1 MRAPTQRLPPRSQPP
16 VLTSPLSPAIPTGAA
31 PVLCWQGLHGAA
43 EGLAICHSAT
53 LFEGIL
59 VVVVQD
65 VRRLHMLEAEID
77 FFQDPIEPIPVHR
90 LLDWEC
96 LPYDLF
102 SPHPDITSQR
112 LRTLSR
118 LPQIKRGI
126 LLLTLETLIQRLPPK
141 PFILE
146 QSFSL
151 EVGEPLDMEAMRERL
166 SNSGYRLV
174 GQVMAPGEFAVRG
187 GLFDIFAMGARY
199 PFRLD
204 LFGEIIE
211 GIRLFDP
218 ETQRSTESTTTISLL
233 PAREFPITSES
244 IDLFR
249 QNFRRLF
256 EGDPQQQQIYREV
269 SRGNPSQGI
278 DYYFPL
284 FFETTGTLF
293 DYLPDAVGWVIDRAL
308 PEASNTFWS
317 GIHDRHALVAQDQE
331 RHVLPPHYLFQTTQ
345 ELTEKMSDQQ
355 VIHLTQGSGSIVSYG
370 TKLPGE
376 YPVETDK
383 DSPYNSLISHL
394 RTTNRTIL
402 IVADSLGRKEVLKEI
417 IESYGFNSTD
427 SHWKGITGR
436 DPTVINF
443 SVGSLERGLI
453 LENEQIEVISNTQLY
468 GRRVTRE
475 RRSERSARDPHSII
489 RSLAELNIGDPIV
502 HDEHGVGRYL
512 GLQTLGIEQQDT
524 EFLTLEYRDGDRL
537 YVPVLSLDVVN
548 RYIGGQSDQITLNKL
563 GTEDWSR
570 SKQRAQEKTYDVAVE
585 LLELQAA
592 RQGRVGLAMEIP
604 GREYVSFSSRFPYEE
619 TPDQLSAMSEVLTDL
634 ESGNPM
640 DRMICG
646 DVGFGKTE
654 IALRAEFI
662 AVHNNKQ
669 VAVLVPTPLLA
680 QQHFN
685 TFAER
690 FSGTAINIG
699 LLSRFR
705 GAADNKTLL
714 SALRDG
720 TPDIVIGTHR
730 LLQTDVAFKDLG
742 LLIID
747 EEHRFGVRQKE
758 RLKQLRREVDIL
770 ALTATPIPR
779 SLNLG
784 LSGLREISV
793 IGTPPK
799 DRLAVKTFVRQWS
812 DALVRDACLRELH
825 RAGQIY
831 FLHNSV
837 HTIHRT
843 ADQLQTL
850 IPEAT
855 IGIAHGQQPAREQE
869 RVMQDFYHQR
879 FNLLICTTI
888 IESGIDIPS
897 ANTII
902 INRAD
907 RMGMAQLHQLRGRVG
922 RSNHQAYAYLIVP
935 PPESMTNNAERRL
948 DAISS
953 LSELGAG
960 FALASHDLEIRGAGQ
975 LLGERQSG
983 AIDEIGF
990 SLYSDYLHRAIRE
1003 LSIGDHAQGAF
1014 VEPCAVD
1021 INLNVTALLPEDYL
1035 PDVHERLV
1043 FYKRLANTTHREEIK
1058 ELQLEAIDRF
1068 GLLPEAARTLF
1079 RVTKIKLAAGL
1090 IGIEKLHLGRHGGEI
1105 RLSEQ
1110 TSADP
1115 AFLLQMI
1122 HDAPEDYRIRPDNVI
1137 HLTAPLEMPELR
1149 LDRAEAIVAAL
1160 SGDISASLS

>member
-1 MRAPTQRLPPRSQPP
+1 M
-16 VLTSPLSPAIPTGAA
+16 LTSPLSPAIPTGAA

-53 LFEGIL
+53 LFEGLL

-118 LPQIKRGI
+118 LPQTKRGI

-218 ETQRSTESTTTISLL
+218 ETQRSAESTTTISLL
-233 PAREFPITSES
+233 PAREFPMTSES

-284 FFETTGTLF
+284 FFENTGTLF

-317 GIHDRHALVAQDQE
+317 GIHDRHALVAQDPE

-524 EFLTLEYRDGDRL
+524 EFLALEYRDGDRL

-548 RYIGGQSDQITLNKL
+548 RYIGGQADQITLNKL

-654 IALRAEFI
+654 IALRAAFI

-669 VAVLVPTPLLA
+669 VAVLVPTTLLA

-837 HTIHRT
+837 QTIHRT
-843 ADQLQTL
+843 ADQLRTL

-855 IGIAHGQQPAREQE
+855 IGIAHGQQPERELE

-975 LLGERQSG
+975 LLGEKQSG

-1160 SGDISASLS
+1160 SGNISASLS

>member
-1 MRAPTQRLPPRSQPP
+1 M
-16 VLTSPLSPAIPTGAA
+16 LTSPLSPAIPTGAA

-53 LFEGIL
+53 LFEGLL

-218 ETQRSTESTTTISLL
+218 ETQRSAESTTTISLL

-284 FFETTGTLF
+284 FFKNTGTLF

-317 GIHDRHALVAQDQE
+317 GIHDRHALVAQDPE

-524 EFLTLEYRDGDRL
+524 EFLALEYRDGDRL

-548 RYIGGQSDQITLNKL
+548 RYIGGQADQITLNKL

-654 IALRAEFI
+654 IALRAAFI

-669 VAVLVPTPLLA
+669 VAVLVPTTLLA

-812 DALVRDACLRELH
+812 DALIRDACLRELH

-837 HTIHRT
+837 QTIHRT

-855 IGIAHGQQPAREQE
+855 IGIAHGQQPERELE

-975 LLGERQSG
+975 LLGEKQSG

-1014 VEPCAVD
+1014 AEPCAVD

-1160 SGDISASLS
+1160 SGNISASLS

>member
-1 MRAPTQRLPPRSQPP
+1 
-16 VLTSPLSPAIPTGAA
+16 
-31 PVLCWQGLHGAA
+31 
-43 EGLAICHSAT
+43 
-53 LFEGIL
+53 
-59 VVVVQD
+59 
-65 VRRLHMLEAEID
+65 
-77 FFQDPIEPIPVHR
+77 
-90 LLDWEC
+90 
-96 LPYDLF
+96 
-102 SPHPDITSQR
+102 
-112 LRTLSR
+112 
-118 LPQIKRGI
+118 
-126 LLLTLETLIQRLPPK
+126 
-141 PFILE
+141 
-146 QSFSL
+146 
-151 EVGEPLDMEAMRERL
+151 
-166 SNSGYRLV
+166 
-174 GQVMAPGEFAVRG
+174 
-187 GLFDIFAMGARY
+187 
-199 PFRLD
+199 D

-218 ETQRSTESTTTISLL
+218 ETQRSDQSTTTISLL

-256 EGDPQQQQIYREV
+256 EGDPQQQQVYRDV

-284 FFETTGTLF
+284 FFENTETLF
-293 DYLPDAVGWVIDRAL
+293 DYLPNAIGWVIDREL
-308 PEASNTFWS
+308 PEASDTFWS
-317 GIHDRHALVAQDQE
+317 GIRDRHAVVAQDSQ

-345 ELTEKMSDQQ
+345 ELTQQMADQQ
-355 VIHLTQGSGSIVSYG
+355 VIHLTRGCGSIVSYD
-370 TKLPGE
+370 TQLPAE
-376 YPVETDK
+376 YPVKTNN
-383 DSPYNSLISHL
+383 DSPYDSLISHL
-394 RTTNRTIL
+394 RKTNRTIL
-402 IVADSLGRKEVLKEI
+402 IVADSLGRKEILKEI

-427 SHWKGITGR
+427 SHWKDIIGR
-436 DPTVINF
+436 DSTVIHF
-443 SVGSLERGLI
+443 CVGLLERGLI
-453 LENEQIEVISNTQLY
+453 LGSEQVEVITNAQLY
-468 GRRVTRE
+468 GRRINRE
-475 RRSERSARDPHSII
+475 RRFERSARDPHSII

-512 GLQTLGIEQQDT
+512 GLETLGIEQQNT
-524 EFLTLEYRDGDRL
+524 EFLTIEYRDGDRL

-548 RYIGGQSDQITLNKL
+548 RYIGGQADEITLNKL

-570 SKQRAQEKTYDVAVE
+570 SKKRAQEKTYDVVVE
-585 LLELQAA
+585 LLELQAV
-592 RQGRVGLAMEIP
+592 RQGRVGSAMDIP
-604 GREYVSFSSRFPYEE
+604 AREYISFSSCFPYEE

-634 ESGNPM
+634 ESCNPM

-654 IALRAEFI
+654 IALRAAFI

-669 VAVLVPTPLLA
+669 VAVLVPTTLLA

-685 TFAER
+685 TFIER

-705 GAADNKTLL
+705 GSADNKALL
-714 SALRDG
+714 RALRDG

-730 LLQTDVAFKDLG
+730 LLQGDIAFKDLG

-799 DRLAVKTFVRQWS
+799 GRLAVKTFVQRWN

-837 HTIHRT
+837 QTIDRT
-843 ADQLQTL
+843 AERLRAL

-855 IGIAHGQQPAREQE
+855 IGVAHGQQPERELE

-902 INRAD
+902 IDRAD

-935 PPESMTNNAERRL
+935 PPENMTNNAERRL
-948 DAISS
+948 NAISS

-975 LLGERQSG
+975 LLGEKQSG

-1003 LSIGDHAQGAF
+1003 LSTSDRALGTD

-1035 PDVHERLV
+1035 PDVHERLI
-1043 FYKRLANTTHREEIK
+1043 FYKRLANTTCQEEIK

-1068 GLLPEAARTLF
+1068 GLLPEASRTLF
-1079 RVTKIKLAAGL
+1079 RVTQIKLAAGL
-1090 IGIEKLHLGRHGGEI
+1090 IGIEKLHLGHHGGEI
-1105 RLSEQ
+1105 RLSEK
-1110 TSADP
+1110 TSVDP

-1122 HDAPEDYRIRPDNVI
+1122 HDTPKDYRIRPGNVI
-1137 HLTAPLEMPELR
+1137 HLTTPLEVSELR

-1160 SGDISASLS
+1160 SGKTSASLS

>member
-1 MRAPTQRLPPRSQPP
+1 M
-16 VLTSPLSPAIPTGAA
+16 LTSPLSPAIPTGAA

-53 LFEGIL
+53 LFEGLL

-218 ETQRSTESTTTISLL
+218 ETQRSAESITTISLL

-284 FFETTGTLF
+284 FFENTGTLF

-317 GIHDRHALVAQDQE
+317 GIHDRHALVAQDPE

-524 EFLTLEYRDGDRL
+524 EFLALEYRDGDRL

-548 RYIGGQSDQITLNKL
+548 RYIGGQADQITLNKL

-592 RQGRVGLAMEIP
+592 RQGRGGLAMEIP
-604 GREYVSFSSRFPYEE
+604 VREYVSFSSRFPYEE
-619 TPDQLSAMSEVLTDL
+619 SPDQLSAMSEVLTDL

-654 IALRAEFI
+654 IALRAAFI

-669 VAVLVPTPLLA
+669 VAVLVPTTLLA

-837 HTIHRT
+837 QTIHRT
-843 ADQLQTL
+843 AAQLQTL

-855 IGIAHGQQPAREQE
+855 IGIAHGQQPERELE

-975 LLGERQSG
+975 LLGEKQSG

-1160 SGDISASLS
+1160 SGNISASLS

>member
-1 MRAPTQRLPPRSQPP
+1 M
-16 VLTSPLSPAIPTGAA
+16 LTSPLSPAIPTGAA

-53 LFEGIL
+53 LFEGLL

-77 FFQDPIEPIPVHR
+77 FFQDPTEPIPVHR

-126 LLLTLETLIQRLPPK
+126 LILTLETLIQRLPPK
-141 PFILE
+141 SFILE

-218 ETQRSTESTTTISLL
+218 ETQRSAESTTTISLL

-284 FFETTGTLF
+284 FFENTGTLF

-317 GIHDRHALVAQDQE
+317 GIHDRHALVAQDPE

-370 TKLPGE
+370 TKLPDE
-376 YPVETDK
+376 YPVETDD

-427 SHWKGITGR
+427 SHWKGITGH

-468 GRRVTRE
+468 GHRVTRE
-475 RRSERSARDPHSII
+475 RRPERSARDPHSII

-512 GLQTLGIEQQDT
+512 GLQTLGIEQQNT
-524 EFLTLEYRDGDRL
+524 EFLALEYRDGDRL

-548 RYIGGQSDQITLNKL
+548 RYIGGQADQITLNKL

-570 SKQRAQEKTYDVAVE
+570 SKKRAQEKTYDVAVE

-592 RQGRVGLAMEIP
+592 RQGRVGLAMDIP

-654 IALRAEFI
+654 IALRAAFI

-669 VAVLVPTPLLA
+669 VAVLVPTTLLA

-837 HTIHRT
+837 QTIHRT
-843 ADQLQTL
+843 ADQLRTL

-855 IGIAHGQQPAREQE
+855 IGIAHGQQPERELE

-975 LLGERQSG
+975 LLGEKQSG

-1003 LSIGDHAQGAF
+1003 LSTGDRAQGAF

-1043 FYKRLANTTHREEIK
+1043 FYKRLANTTHQEEIK

-1079 RVTKIKLAAGL
+1079 QVTKIKLAAGL

-1110 TSADP
+1110 TPADP

-1160 SGDISASLS
+1160 SGKISESLS

>member
-1 MRAPTQRLPPRSQPP
+1 M
-16 VLTSPLSPAIPTGAA
+16 LTSPLSPAIPTGAA

-53 LFEGIL
+53 LFEGLL

-218 ETQRSTESTTTISLL
+218 ETQRSAESTTTISLL

-284 FFETTGTLF
+284 FFENTGTLF

-317 GIHDRHALVAQDQE
+317 GIHDRHALVAQDPE

-524 EFLTLEYRDGDRL
+524 EFLALEYRDGDRL

-548 RYIGGQSDQITLNKL
+548 RYIGGQADQITLNKL

-654 IALRAEFI
+654 IALRAAFI

-669 VAVLVPTPLLA
+669 VAVLVPTTLLA

-812 DALVRDACLRELH
+812 DALIRDACLRELH

-837 HTIHRT
+837 QTIHRT

-855 IGIAHGQQPAREQE
+855 IGIAHGQQPERELE

-1115 AFLLQMI
+1115 AFLLHMI
-1122 HDAPEDYRIRPDNVI
+1122 HDAPEDSRIRPDNVI

-1160 SGDISASLS
+1160 SGNISASLT

>member
-1 MRAPTQRLPPRSQPP
+1 M
-16 VLTSPLSPAIPTGAA
+16 LTSPLSPAIPTGAA

-53 LFEGIL
+53 VFEGLL

-151 EVGEPLDMEAMRERL
+151 EVGEALDMEAMRERL

-218 ETQRSTESTTTISLL
+218 ETQRSAESTTTISLL

-284 FFETTGTLF
+284 FFENTGTLF

-317 GIHDRHALVAQDQE
+317 GIHDRHALVAQDPE

-383 DSPYNSLISHL
+383 DSPYDSLISHL
-394 RTTNRTIL
+394 RTTKRTIL

-548 RYIGGQSDQITLNKL
+548 RYIGGQADQITLNKL

-654 IALRAEFI
+654 IALRAAFI

-669 VAVLVPTPLLA
+669 VAVLVPTTLLA

-812 DALVRDACLRELH
+812 DALIRDACLRELH

-837 HTIHRT
+837 QTIHRT

-855 IGIAHGQQPAREQE
+855 IGIAHGQQPERELE

-975 LLGERQSG
+975 LLGEKQSG

-1021 INLNVTALLPEDYL
+1021 INLNVAALLPEDYL

-1160 SGDISASLS
+1160 SGNISASLS

>member
-1 MRAPTQRLPPRSQPP
+1 M
-16 VLTSPLSPAIPTGAA
+16 LTSPLSPAIPTGAA

-53 LFEGIL
+53 LFEGLL

-218 ETQRSTESTTTISLL
+218 ETQRSAESTTTISLL

-284 FFETTGTLF
+284 FFENTGTLF

-317 GIHDRHALVAQDQE
+317 GIHDRHALVAQDPE

-436 DPTVINF
+436 NPTVINF
-443 SVGSLERGLI
+443 AVGSLERGLI

-524 EFLTLEYRDGDRL
+524 EFLALEYRDGDRL

-548 RYIGGQSDQITLNKL
+548 RYIGGQADQITLNKL

-654 IALRAEFI
+654 IALRAAFI

-669 VAVLVPTPLLA
+669 VAVLVPTTLLA

-837 HTIHRT
+837 QTIHRT

-855 IGIAHGQQPAREQE
+855 IGIAHGQQPERELE

-975 LLGERQSG
+975 LLGEKQSG

-1160 SGDISASLS
+1160 SGNISASLS

>member
-1 MRAPTQRLPPRSQPP
+1 M
-16 VLTSPLSPAIPTGAA
+16 LTSPLSPAIPTGAA

-53 LFEGIL
+53 LFEGLL

-218 ETQRSTESTTTISLL
+218 ETQRSAESTTTISLL

-269 SRGNPSQGI
+269 SRGNPIQGI

-284 FFETTGTLF
+284 FFENTGTLF

-317 GIHDRHALVAQDQE
+317 GIHDRHALVAQDPE

-345 ELTEKMSDQQ
+345 ELTEKMSDQR

-370 TKLPGE
+370 TELPGE

-427 SHWKGITGR
+427 SHWKGITSR

-524 EFLTLEYRDGDRL
+524 EFLALEYRDGDRL

-592 RQGRVGLAMEIP
+592 RQGRVGLAMDIP

-654 IALRAEFI
+654 IALRAAFI

-669 VAVLVPTPLLA
+669 VAVLVPTTLLA

-837 HTIHRT
+837 QTIHRT

-855 IGIAHGQQPAREQE
+855 IGIAHGQQPERELE

-975 LLGERQSG
+975 LLGEKQSG

-1043 FYKRLANTTHREEIK
+1043 FYKRLANTTHLEEIK

-1160 SGDISASLS
+1160 SGNISASLS

>member
-1 MRAPTQRLPPRSQPP
+1 M
-16 VLTSPLSPAIPTGAA
+16 LTSPLSPAIPTGAA

-53 LFEGIL
+53 LFEGLL

-218 ETQRSTESTTTISLL
+218 ETQRSAESTTTISLL

-284 FFETTGTLF
+284 FFENTGTLF

-317 GIHDRHALVAQDQE
+317 GIHDRHALVAQDPE

-355 VIHLTQGSGSIVSYG
+355 VIHLTQGSGSIVNYG

-427 SHWKGITGR
+427 SHWKGITSR

-524 EFLTLEYRDGDRL
+524 EFLALEYRDGDRL

-654 IALRAEFI
+654 IALRAAFI

-669 VAVLVPTPLLA
+669 VAVLVPTTLLA

-837 HTIHRT
+837 QTIHRT

-855 IGIAHGQQPAREQE
+855 IGIAHGQQPERELE

-975 LLGERQSG
+975 LLGEKQSG

-1160 SGDISASLS
+1160 SGNISASLS

>member
-1 MRAPTQRLPPRSQPP
+1 M
-16 VLTSPLSPAIPTGAA
+16 LTSPLSPTIPTGAA

-53 LFEGIL
+53 LFEGLL

-211 GIRLFDP
+211 GIRLVDP
-218 ETQRSTESTTTISLL
+218 ATQRSAESTTTISLL

-284 FFETTGTLF
+284 FFENTGTLF

-317 GIHDRHALVAQDQE
+317 GIHDRHALVAQDPE

-524 EFLTLEYRDGDRL
+524 EFLALEYRDGDRL

-548 RYIGGQSDQITLNKL
+548 RYIGGQADQITLNKL
-563 GTEDWSR
+563 GTEDWRR

-654 IALRAEFI
+654 IALRAAFI

-669 VAVLVPTPLLA
+669 VAVLVPTTLLA

-812 DALVRDACLRELH
+812 DALIRDACLRELH

-837 HTIHRT
+837 QTIHRT
-843 ADQLQTL
+843 ADQLRTL

-855 IGIAHGQQPAREQE
+855 IGIAHGQQPERELE

-975 LLGERQSG
+975 LLGEKQSG

-1160 SGDISASLS
+1160 SGNISASLS

>member
-1 MRAPTQRLPPRSQPP
+1 M
-16 VLTSPLSPAIPTGAA
+16 LTSPLSPAIPTGAA

-53 LFEGIL
+53 LFEGLL

-77 FFQDPIEPIPVHR
+77 FFQDPTEPIPVHR

-141 PFILE
+141 SFILE

-218 ETQRSTESTTTISLL
+218 ETQRSAESTTTISLL

-284 FFETTGTLF
+284 FFENTGTLF

-317 GIHDRHALVAQDQE
+317 GIHDRHALVAQDPE

-427 SHWKGITGR
+427 SHWKDITGR

-468 GRRVTRE
+468 GHRVTRE
-475 RRSERSARDPHSII
+475 RRPERSARDPHSII

-512 GLQTLGIEQQDT
+512 GLQTLGIEQQNT
-524 EFLTLEYRDGDRL
+524 EFLALEYRDGDRL

-548 RYIGGQSDQITLNKL
+548 RYIGGQADQITLNKL

-570 SKQRAQEKTYDVAVE
+570 SKKRAQEKTYDVAVE

-592 RQGRVGLAMEIP
+592 RQGRVGLAMDIP

-654 IALRAEFI
+654 IALRAAFI

-669 VAVLVPTPLLA
+669 VAVLVPTTLLA

-812 DALVRDACLRELH
+812 DTLVRDACLRELH

-837 HTIHRT
+837 QTIHRT
-843 ADQLQTL
+843 ADQLRTL

-855 IGIAHGQQPAREQE
+855 IGIAHGQQPERELE

-975 LLGERQSG
+975 LLGEKQSG

-1003 LSIGDHAQGAF
+1003 LSTGDRAQGAF

-1021 INLNVTALLPEDYL
+1021 INLNVTALFPEDYL

-1043 FYKRLANTTHREEIK
+1043 FYKRLANTTHQEEIK

-1079 RVTKIKLAAGL
+1079 QVTKIKLAAGL

-1110 TSADP
+1110 TPADP
-1115 AFLLQMI
+1115 TFLLQMI

-1137 HLTAPLEMPELR
+1137 HLTASLEMPELR
-1149 LDRAEAIVAAL
+1149 LDRAEAIVATL
-1160 SGDISASLS
+1160 SGKISASLS

>member
-1 MRAPTQRLPPRSQPP
+1 M
-16 VLTSPLSPAIPTGAA
+16 LTSPLSPAIPTGAA

-43 EGLAICHSAT
+43 EGLAICRSAVQ
-53 LFEGIL
+53 FEGLL

-65 VRRLHMLEAEID
+65 VRRLHLLEAEID
-77 FFQDPIEPIPVHR
+77 FFQDATQPIPVHR

-112 LRTLSR
+112 LHTLSR
-118 LPQIKRGI
+118 LPEIKRGI

-141 PFILE
+141 HFILE

-151 EVGEPLDMEAMRERL
+151 DVGESLNMEAMRERL
-166 SNSGYRLV
+166 NNSGYRLV

-187 GLFDIFAMGARY
+187 GLFDIFAMGAEQ

-218 ETQRSTESTTTISLL
+218 ETQRSDQSTTTISLL
-233 PAREFPITSES
+233 PAREFPMTSES

-256 EGDPQQQQIYREV
+256 EGDPQQQQVYRDV

-284 FFETTGTLF
+284 FFENTETLF
-293 DYLPDAVGWVIDRAL
+293 DYLPNAIGWVIDREL
-308 PEASNTFWS
+308 PEASDTFWS
-317 GIHDRHALVAQDQE
+317 GIRDRHAVVAQDSQ

-345 ELTEKMSDQQ
+345 ELTQQMADQQ
-355 VIHLTQGSGSIVSYG
+355 VIHLTQGCGSIVSYD
-370 TKLPGE
+370 TQLPAE
-376 YPVETDK
+376 YPVKTDN
-383 DSPYNSLISHL
+383 DSPYDSLISHL
-394 RTTNRTIL
+394 RNTNRTIL
-402 IVADSLGRKEVLKEI
+402 IVADSLGRKEILKEI

-427 SHWKGITGR
+427 SHWKDIIGR
-436 DPTVINF
+436 DSTVIHF
-443 SVGSLERGLI
+443 CVGLLERGLV
-453 LENEQIEVISNTQLY
+453 LGSEQVEVITNAQLY
-468 GRRVTRE
+468 GRRINRE
-475 RRSERSARDPHSII
+475 RRFERSARDPHSII

-512 GLQTLGIEQQDT
+512 GLSTLGIEQQNT
-524 EFLTLEYRDGDRL
+524 EFLTIEYRDGDRL

-548 RYIGGQSDQITLNKL
+548 RYIGGQADAITLNKL
-563 GTEDWSR
+563 GTDDWSR
-570 SKQRAQEKTYDVAVE
+570 SKKRAQEKTYDVAVE
-585 LLELQAA
+585 LLELQAV
-592 RQGRVGLAMEIP
+592 RQGRVGSAMDVP
-604 GREYVSFSSRFPYEE
+604 GREYISFSSRFPYEE

-634 ESGNPM
+634 ESCNPM

-654 IALRAEFI
+654 IALRAAFI

-669 VAVLVPTPLLA
+669 VAVLVPTTLLA

-685 TFAER
+685 TFIER

-705 GAADNKTLL
+705 GSADNKALL
-714 SALRDG
+714 RALRDG

-730 LLQTDVAFKDLG
+730 LLQDDIAFKDLG

-758 RLKQLRREVDIL
+758 QLKQLRREVDIL

-799 DRLAVKTFVRQWS
+799 GRLAVKTFVQRWN

-837 HTIHRT
+837 QTINRT
-843 ADQLQTL
+843 AERLRAL

-855 IGIAHGQQPAREQE
+855 IGVAHGQQPERELE

-902 INRAD
+902 IDRAD

-935 PPESMTNNAERRL
+935 PPENMTNNAERRL
-948 DAISS
+948 NAISS

-975 LLGERQSG
+975 LLGEKQSG

-1003 LSIGDHAQGAF
+1003 LSTSDRALGTD
-1014 VEPCAVD
+1014 VEPCTVD

-1043 FYKRLANTTHREEIK
+1043 FYKRLANTTCQEEIK

-1068 GLLPEAARTLF
+1068 GLLPEASRTLF
-1079 RVTKIKLAAGL
+1079 RVTQIKLAAGL
-1090 IGIEKLHLGRHGGEI
+1090 IGIEKLHLGQHGGEI

-1122 HDAPEDYRIRPDNVI
+1122 HDTPKDYRIRPGNVI
-1137 HLTAPLEMPELR
+1137 HLTTPLEVPELR

-1160 SGDISASLS
+1160 SGKTSASLS

>member
-1 MRAPTQRLPPRSQPP
+1 M
-16 VLTSPLSPAIPTGAA
+16 LTSPLSPAIPTGAA

-53 LFEGIL
+53 LFEGLL

-118 LPQIKRGI
+118 LPQTKRGI

-218 ETQRSTESTTTISLL
+218 ETQRSAESTTTISLL

-284 FFETTGTLF
+284 FFKNTGTLF

-317 GIHDRHALVAQDQE
+317 GIHDRHALVAQDPE

-394 RTTNRTIL
+394 RTTKRTIL

-436 DPTVINF
+436 NPTVINF
-443 SVGSLERGLI
+443 AVGSLERGLI

-524 EFLTLEYRDGDRL
+524 EFLALEYRDGDRL
-537 YVPVLSLDVVN
+537 YVP
-548 RYIGGQSDQITLNKL
+548 
-563 GTEDWSR
+563 
-570 SKQRAQEKTYDVAVE
+570 
-585 LLELQAA
+585 
-592 RQGRVGLAMEIP
+592 
-604 GREYVSFSSRFPYEE
+604 
-619 TPDQLSAMSEVLTDL
+619 DL
-634 ESGNPM
+634 
-640 DRMICG
+640 
-646 DVGFGKTE
+646 
-654 IALRAEFI
+654 
-662 AVHNNKQ
+662 
-669 VAVLVPTPLLA
+669 
-680 QQHFN
+680 
-685 TFAER
+685 
-690 FSGTAINIG
+690 
-699 LLSRFR
+699 
-705 GAADNKTLL
+705 
-714 SALRDG
+714 
-720 TPDIVIGTHR
+720 
-730 LLQTDVAFKDLG
+730 
-742 LLIID
+742 
-747 EEHRFGVRQKE
+747 
-758 RLKQLRREVDIL
+758 
-770 ALTATPIPR
+770 
-779 SLNLG
+779 
-784 LSGLREISV
+784 
-793 IGTPPK
+793 
-799 DRLAVKTFVRQWS
+799 
-812 DALVRDACLRELH
+812 
-825 RAGQIY
+825 
-831 FLHNSV
+831 
-837 HTIHRT
+837 
-843 ADQLQTL
+843 
-850 IPEAT
+850 
-855 IGIAHGQQPAREQE
+855 
-869 RVMQDFYHQR
+869 
-879 FNLLICTTI
+879 
-888 IESGIDIPS
+888 
-897 ANTII
+897 
-902 INRAD
+902 
-907 RMGMAQLHQLRGRVG
+907 
-922 RSNHQAYAYLIVP
+922 
-935 PPESMTNNAERRL
+935 
-948 DAISS
+948 
-953 LSELGAG
+953 
-960 FALASHDLEIRGAGQ
+960 
-975 LLGERQSG
+975 
-983 AIDEIGF
+983 
-990 SLYSDYLHRAIRE
+990 
-1003 LSIGDHAQGAF
+1003 
-1014 VEPCAVD
+1014 
-1021 INLNVTALLPEDYL
+1021 
-1035 PDVHERLV
+1035 
-1043 FYKRLANTTHREEIK
+1043 
-1058 ELQLEAIDRF
+1058 
-1068 GLLPEAARTLF
+1068 
-1079 RVTKIKLAAGL
+1079 
-1090 IGIEKLHLGRHGGEI
+1090 
-1105 RLSEQ
+1105 
-1110 TSADP
+1110 
-1115 AFLLQMI
+1115 
-1122 HDAPEDYRIRPDNVI
+1122 
-1137 HLTAPLEMPELR
+1137 
-1149 LDRAEAIVAAL
+1149 
-1160 SGDISASLS
+1160 

>member
-1 MRAPTQRLPPRSQPP
+1 M
-16 VLTSPLSPAIPTGAA
+16 LTSPLSPAIPTGAA

-43 EGLAICHSAT
+43 EGLAICRSAVQ
-53 LFEGIL
+53 FEGLL

-65 VRRLHMLEAEID
+65 VRRLHLLEAEID
-77 FFQDPIEPIPVHR
+77 FFQDATQPIPVHR
-90 LLDWEC
+90 LPDWEC

-112 LRTLSR
+112 LHTLSR
-118 LPQIKRGI
+118 LPEIKRGI

-141 PFILE
+141 HFILE

-151 EVGEPLDMEAMRERL
+151 HVGESLNMEAMRERL
-166 SNSGYRLV
+166 NNSGYRLV

-187 GLFDIFAMGARY
+187 GLFDIFAMGAEQ

-218 ETQRSTESTTTISLL
+218 ETQRSDESTTTISLL
-233 PAREFPITSES
+233 PAREFPMTSES

-256 EGDPQQQQIYREV
+256 EGDPQQQQVYRDV

-284 FFETTGTLF
+284 FFENTETLF
-293 DYLPDAVGWVIDRAL
+293 DYLPNAIGWVIDREL
-308 PEASNTFWS
+308 PEASDTFWS
-317 GIHDRHALVAQDQE
+317 GIRDRHAVVAQDSQ

-345 ELTEKMSDQQ
+345 ELTQQMADQQ
-355 VIHLTQGSGSIVSYG
+355 VIHLTQGCGSIVSYD
-370 TKLPGE
+370 TQLPAE
-376 YPVETDK
+376 YPVKTDN
-383 DSPYNSLISHL
+383 DSPYDSLISHL
-394 RTTNRTIL
+394 RNTNRTIL
-402 IVADSLGRKEVLKEI
+402 IVADSLGRKEILKEI

-427 SHWKGITGR
+427 SHWKDIIGR
-436 DPTVINF
+436 DSTVIHF
-443 SVGSLERGLI
+443 CVGLLERGLV
-453 LENEQIEVISNTQLY
+453 LGSEQVEVITNAQLY
-468 GRRVTRE
+468 GRRINRE
-475 RRSERSARDPHSII
+475 RRFERSSRDPHSII

-512 GLQTLGIEQQDT
+512 GLSTLGIEQQNT
-524 EFLTLEYRDGDRL
+524 EFLTIEYRDGDRL

-548 RYIGGQSDQITLNKL
+548 RYIGGQADAITLNKL
-563 GTEDWSR
+563 GTDDWSR
-570 SKQRAQEKTYDVAVE
+570 SKKRAQEKTYDVAVE
-585 LLELQAA
+585 LLELQAV
-592 RQGRVGLAMEIP
+592 RQGRVGSAMDIP
-604 GREYVSFSSRFPYEE
+604 GREYISFSSRFPYEE

-634 ESGNPM
+634 ESCNPM

-654 IALRAEFI
+654 IALRAAFI

-669 VAVLVPTPLLA
+669 VAVLVPTTLLA

-685 TFAER
+685 TFTER

-705 GAADNKTLL
+705 GSADNKALL
-714 SALRDG
+714 RALRDG

-730 LLQTDVAFKDLG
+730 LLQDDIAFKDLG

-799 DRLAVKTFVRQWS
+799 GRLAVKTFVQRWN

-837 HTIHRT
+837 QTINRT
-843 ADQLQTL
+843 AERLRAL

-855 IGIAHGQQPAREQE
+855 IGVAHGQQPERELE

-902 INRAD
+902 IDRAD

-935 PPESMTNNAERRL
+935 PPENMTNNAERRL
-948 DAISS
+948 NAISS

-975 LLGERQSG
+975 LLGEKQSG

-1003 LSIGDHAQGAF
+1003 LSTSDRALGTDVQ
-1014 VEPCAVD
+1014 PCTVD

-1043 FYKRLANTTHREEIK
+1043 FYKRLANTTCQEEIK

-1068 GLLPEAARTLF
+1068 GLLPEASRTLF
-1079 RVTKIKLAAGL
+1079 RVTQIKLAAGL
-1090 IGIEKLHLGRHGGEI
+1090 IGIEKLHLGQHGGEI

-1122 HDAPEDYRIRPDNVI
+1122 HDTPKDYRIRPGNVI
-1137 HLTAPLEMPELR
+1137 HLTTPLEVPELR

-1160 SGDISASLS
+1160 SGKTSASLS

>member
-1 MRAPTQRLPPRSQPP
+1 M
-16 VLTSPLSPAIPTGAA
+16 LTSPLSPAIPTGAA

-53 LFEGIL
+53 LFEGLL

-218 ETQRSTESTTTISLL
+218 ETQRSAESTTTISLL

-284 FFETTGTLF
+284 FFENTGTLF

-317 GIHDRHALVAQDQE
+317 GIHDRHALVAQDPE

-427 SHWKGITGR
+427 SPWKGITGR

-524 EFLTLEYRDGDRL
+524 EFLALEYRDGDRL

-548 RYIGGQSDQITLNKL
+548 RYIGGQADQITLNKL

-654 IALRAEFI
+654 IALRAAFI

-669 VAVLVPTPLLA
+669 VAVLVPTTLLA

-837 HTIHRT
+837 QTIHRT
-843 ADQLQTL
+843 ADQLRTL

-855 IGIAHGQQPAREQE
+855 IGIAHGQQPERELE

-975 LLGERQSG
+975 LLGEKQSG

-1003 LSIGDHAQGAF
+1003 LSIGDHTEAAF

-1149 LDRAEAIVAAL
+1149 LDRAESIVAAL
-1160 SGDISASLS
+1160 SGNISASLS

>member
-1 MRAPTQRLPPRSQPP
+1 M
-16 VLTSPLSPAIPTGAA
+16 LTSPLSPAIPTGAA

-43 EGLAICHSAT
+43 EGLAICRSAVQ
-53 LFEGIL
+53 FEGLL

-65 VRRLHMLEAEID
+65 VRRLHLLEAEID
-77 FFQDPIEPIPVHR
+77 FFQDATQPIPVHR

-112 LRTLSR
+112 LHTLSR
-118 LPQIKRGI
+118 LPEIKRGI

-141 PFILE
+141 HFILE

-151 EVGEPLDMEAMRERL
+151 HVGESLNMEAMRERL
-166 SNSGYRLV
+166 NNSGYRLV

-187 GLFDIFAMGARY
+187 GLFDIFAMGAEQ

-218 ETQRSTESTTTISLL
+218 ETQRSDESTTTISLL
-233 PAREFPITSES
+233 PAREFPMTSES

-256 EGDPQQQQIYREV
+256 EGDPQQQQVYRDV

-284 FFETTGTLF
+284 FFENTETLF
-293 DYLPDAVGWVIDRAL
+293 DYLPNAIGWVIDREL
-308 PEASNTFWS
+308 PEASDTFWS
-317 GIHDRHALVAQDQE
+317 GIRDRHAVVAQDSQ

-345 ELTEKMSDQQ
+345 ELTQQMADQQ
-355 VIHLTQGSGSIVSYG
+355 VIHLTQGCGSIVSYD
-370 TKLPGE
+370 TQLPAE
-376 YPVETDK
+376 YPVKTDN
-383 DSPYNSLISHL
+383 DSPYDSLISHL
-394 RTTNRTIL
+394 RNTNRTIL
-402 IVADSLGRKEVLKEI
+402 IVADSLGRKEILKEI

-427 SHWKGITGR
+427 SHWKDIIGR
-436 DPTVINF
+436 DSTVIHF
-443 SVGSLERGLI
+443 CVGLLERGLV
-453 LENEQIEVISNTQLY
+453 LGSEQVEVITNAQLY
-468 GRRVTRE
+468 GRRINRE
-475 RRSERSARDPHSII
+475 RRFERSARDPHSII

-512 GLQTLGIEQQDT
+512 GLSTLGIEQQNT
-524 EFLTLEYRDGDRL
+524 EFLTIEYRDGDRL

-548 RYIGGQSDQITLNKL
+548 RYIGGQADEITLNKL

-570 SKQRAQEKTYDVAVE
+570 SKKRAQEKTYDVAVE
-585 LLELQAA
+585 LLELQAV
-592 RQGRVGLAMEIP
+592 RQGRVGSAMDIP
-604 GREYVSFSSRFPYEE
+604 GREYISFSSRFPYEE

-634 ESGNPM
+634 ESCNPM

-654 IALRAEFI
+654 IALRAAFI

-669 VAVLVPTPLLA
+669 VAVLVPTTLLA

-685 TFAER
+685 TFIER

-705 GAADNKTLL
+705 GSADNKALL
-714 SALRDG
+714 RALRDG

-730 LLQTDVAFKDLG
+730 LLQDDIAFKDLG

-799 DRLAVKTFVRQWS
+799 GRLAVKTFVQRWN

-837 HTIHRT
+837 QTINRT
-843 ADQLQTL
+843 AERLRAL

-855 IGIAHGQQPAREQE
+855 IGVAHGQQPERELE

-902 INRAD
+902 IDRAD

-935 PPESMTNNAERRL
+935 PPENMTNNAERRL
-948 DAISS
+948 NAISS

-975 LLGERQSG
+975 LLGEKQSG

-1003 LSIGDHAQGAF
+1003 LSTSDRALGTD
-1014 VEPCAVD
+1014 VEPCTVD

-1043 FYKRLANTTHREEIK
+1043 FYKRLANTTCQEEIK

-1068 GLLPEAARTLF
+1068 GLLPEASRTLF
-1079 RVTKIKLAAGL
+1079 RVTQIKLAAGL
-1090 IGIEKLHLGRHGGEI
+1090 IGIEKLHLGQHGGEI

-1122 HDAPEDYRIRPDNVI
+1122 HDTPKDYRIRPGNVI
-1137 HLTAPLEMPELR
+1137 HLTTPLEVPELR

-1160 SGDISASLS
+1160 SGKTSASLS

>member
-1 MRAPTQRLPPRSQPP
+1 M
-16 VLTSPLSPAIPTGAA
+16 LTSPLSPAIPTGAA

-53 LFEGIL
+53 LFEGLL

-218 ETQRSTESTTTISLL
+218 ETQRSAESTTTISLL

-284 FFETTGTLF
+284 FFENTGTLF

-317 GIHDRHALVAQDQE
+317 GIHDRHALVAQDPE

-524 EFLTLEYRDGDRL
+524 EFLALEYRDGDRL

-548 RYIGGQSDQITLNKL
+548 RYIGGQADQITLNKL

-654 IALRAEFI
+654 IALRAAFI

-669 VAVLVPTPLLA
+669 VAVLVPTTLLA

-837 HTIHRT
+837 QTIHRT
-843 ADQLQTL
+843 ADQLRTL

-855 IGIAHGQQPAREQE
+855 IGIAHGQQPERELE

-975 LLGERQSG
+975 LLGEKQSG

-1160 SGDISASLS
+1160 SGNISASLS

>member
-1 MRAPTQRLPPRSQPP
+1 M
-16 VLTSPLSPAIPTGAA
+16 
-31 PVLCWQGLHGAA
+31 LCWQGLHGAA
-43 EGLAICHSAT
+43 EGLAICRSAT
-53 LFEGIL
+53 QFEGLL

-65 VRRLHMLEAEID
+65 VRRLHLLEAEID
-77 FFQDPIEPIPVHR
+77 FFQDATQSIPVHR

-112 LRTLSR
+112 LHTLSR
-118 LPQIKRGI
+118 LPEIKRGI

-141 PFILE
+141 HFILE

-151 EVGEPLDMEAMRERL
+151 DVGESLDMEAMRERL
-166 SNSGYRLV
+166 NNSGYRLV

-187 GLFDIFAMGARY
+187 GLFDIFAMGAEQ

-218 ETQRSTESTTTISLL
+218 ETQRSDESTTTISLL

-256 EGDPQQQQIYREV
+256 EGDPQQQQVYRDV

-284 FFETTGTLF
+284 FFENTETLF
-293 DYLPDAVGWVIDRAL
+293 DYLPNAIGWVIDREL
-308 PEASNTFWS
+308 PEASDTFWS
-317 GIHDRHALVAQDQE
+317 GIRDRHAVVAQDSQ

-345 ELTEKMSDQQ
+345 ELTQQMADQQ
-355 VIHLTQGSGSIVSYG
+355 VIHLTQGSGSIVSYD
-370 TKLPGE
+370 TQLPAE
-376 YPVETDK
+376 YPVKTDN
-383 DSPYNSLISHL
+383 DSPYDSLISHL
-394 RTTNRTIL
+394 RNTNRTIL
-402 IVADSLGRKEVLKEI
+402 IVADSLGRKEILKEI

-427 SHWKGITGR
+427 SHWKDIIGR
-436 DPTVINF
+436 DSTVIHF
-443 SVGSLERGLI
+443 CVGSLERGLI
-453 LENEQIEVISNTQLY
+453 LGSEQVEVITNAQLY
-468 GRRVTRE
+468 GRRINRE
-475 RRSERSARDPHSII
+475 RRFERSARDPHSII

-512 GLQTLGIEQQDT
+512 GLETLGIEQQNT
-524 EFLTLEYRDGDRL
+524 EFLTIEYRDGDRL

-548 RYIGGQSDQITLNKL
+548 RYIGGQADEITLNKL

-570 SKQRAQEKTYDVAVE
+570 SKKRAQEKTYDVAVE
-585 LLELQAA
+585 LLELQAV
-592 RQGRVGLAMEIP
+592 RQGRVGSAMDIP
-604 GREYVSFSSRFPYEE
+604 GREYISFSSRFPYEE

-634 ESGNPM
+634 ESCNPM

-654 IALRAEFI
+654 IALRAAFI

-669 VAVLVPTPLLA
+669 VAVLVPTTLLA
-680 QQHFN
+680 QQHFY
-685 TFAER
+685 TFTER

-705 GAADNKTLL
+705 GSADNKALL
-714 SALRDG
+714 RALRDG

-730 LLQTDVAFKDLG
+730 LLQGDIAFKDLG

-770 ALTATPIPR
+770 TLTATPIPR

-799 DRLAVKTFVRQWS
+799 GRLAVKTFVQRWN

-837 HTIHRT
+837 QTIDRT
-843 ADQLQTL
+843 AERLRAL

-855 IGIAHGQQPAREQE
+855 IGVAHGQQPERELE

-902 INRAD
+902 IDRAD

-922 RSNHQAYAYLIVP
+922 RSHHQAYAYLIVP
-935 PPESMTNNAERRL
+935 PPENMTNNAERRL
-948 DAISS
+948 NAISS

-975 LLGERQSG
+975 LLGEKQSG

-1003 LSIGDHAQGAF
+1003 LSTSDRALGTD

-1043 FYKRLANTTHREEIK
+1043 FYKRLANTTCQEEIK

-1068 GLLPEAARTLF
+1068 GLLPEASRTLF
-1079 RVTKIKLAAGL
+1079 RVTQIKLAAGL
-1090 IGIEKLHLGRHGGEI
+1090 IGIEKLHLGQHGGEI

-1110 TSADP
+1110 ASVDP
-1115 AFLLQMI
+1115 TFLLQMI
-1122 HDAPEDYRIRPDNVI
+1122 HDTPKDYRIRPNNVI
-1137 HLTAPLEMPELR
+1137 HLTTPLEVPELR

-1160 SGDISASLS
+1160 SGKTSASLS

>member
-1 MRAPTQRLPPRSQPP
+1 M
-16 VLTSPLSPAIPTGAA
+16 LTSPLSPAIPTGAA

-53 LFEGIL
+53 LFEGLL

-118 LPQIKRGI
+118 LPQTKRGI

-218 ETQRSTESTTTISLL
+218 ETQRSAESTTTISLL

-269 SRGNPSQGI
+269 SRGNPSPGI

-284 FFETTGTLF
+284 FFENTGTLF

-317 GIHDRHALVAQDQE
+317 GIHDRHALVAQDPE

-524 EFLTLEYRDGDRL
+524 EFLALEYRDGDRL

-548 RYIGGQSDQITLNKL
+548 RYIGGQADQITLNKL

-654 IALRAEFI
+654 IALRAAFI

-669 VAVLVPTPLLA
+669 VAVLVPTTLLA

-837 HTIHRT
+837 QTIHRT
-843 ADQLQTL
+843 ADQLRTL

-855 IGIAHGQQPAREQE
+855 IGIAHGQQPERELE

-975 LLGERQSG
+975 LLGEKQSG

-1160 SGDISASLS
+1160 SGNISASLS

>member
-1 MRAPTQRLPPRSQPP
+1 M
-16 VLTSPLSPAIPTGAA
+16 LTSPLSPTIPTGAA

-53 LFEGIL
+53 LFEGLL

-218 ETQRSTESTTTISLL
+218 ETQRSAESTTTISLL

-284 FFETTGTLF
+284 FFENTGTLF

-317 GIHDRHALVAQDQE
+317 GIHDRHALVAQDPE

-394 RTTNRTIL
+394 RTTKRTIL

-524 EFLTLEYRDGDRL
+524 EFLALEYRDGDRL

-563 GTEDWSR
+563 GTEDWRR

-654 IALRAEFI
+654 IALRAAFI

-669 VAVLVPTPLLA
+669 VAVLVPTTLLA

-812 DALVRDACLRELH
+812 DALIRDACLRELH

-837 HTIHRT
+837 QTIHRT
-843 ADQLQTL
+843 ADQLRTL

-855 IGIAHGQQPAREQE
+855 IGIAHGQQPERELE

-975 LLGERQSG
+975 LLGEKQSG

-1160 SGDISASLS
+1160 SGNISASLS

>member
-1 MRAPTQRLPPRSQPP
+1 M
-16 VLTSPLSPAIPTGAA
+16 LTSPLSPAIPTGAA

-53 LFEGIL
+53 LFEGLL

-77 FFQDPIEPIPVHR
+77 FFQDPTEPIPVHR

-126 LLLTLETLIQRLPPK
+126 LILTLETLIQRLPPK
-141 PFILE
+141 SFILE

-218 ETQRSTESTTTISLL
+218 ETQRSAESTTTISLL

-284 FFETTGTLF
+284 FFENTGTLF

-317 GIHDRHALVAQDQE
+317 GIHDRHALVAQDPE

-427 SHWKGITGR
+427 SHWKGITGH

-468 GRRVTRE
+468 GHRVTRE
-475 RRSERSARDPHSII
+475 RRPERSARDPHSII

-512 GLQTLGIEQQDT
+512 GLQTLGIEQQNT
-524 EFLTLEYRDGDRL
+524 EFLALEYRDGDRL

-548 RYIGGQSDQITLNKL
+548 RYIGGQADQITLNKL

-570 SKQRAQEKTYDVAVE
+570 SKKRAQEKTYDVAVE

-592 RQGRVGLAMEIP
+592 RQGRVGLAMDIP

-654 IALRAEFI
+654 IALRAAFI

-669 VAVLVPTPLLA
+669 VAVLVPTTLLA

-837 HTIHRT
+837 QTIHRT
-843 ADQLQTL
+843 ADQLRTL

-855 IGIAHGQQPAREQE
+855 IGIAHGQQPERELE

-975 LLGERQSG
+975 LLGEKQSG

-1003 LSIGDHAQGAF
+1003 LSTGDRAQGAF

-1043 FYKRLANTTHREEIK
+1043 FYKRLANTTHQEEIK

-1079 RVTKIKLAAGL
+1079 QVTKIKLAAGL
-1090 IGIEKLHLGRHGGEI
+1090 IGIQKLHLGRHGGEI

-1110 TSADP
+1110 TPADP

-1160 SGDISASLS
+1160 SGKISESLS

>member
-1 MRAPTQRLPPRSQPP
+1 M
-16 VLTSPLSPAIPTGAA
+16 LTSPLSPTIPTGAA

-53 LFEGIL
+53 LFEGLL

-118 LPQIKRGI
+118 LPQTKRGI

-204 LFGEIIE
+204 LFGEMIE

-218 ETQRSTESTTTISLL
+218 ETQRSAESTTTISLL

-284 FFETTGTLF
+284 FFENTGTLF

-317 GIHDRHALVAQDQE
+317 GIHDRHALVAQDPE

-427 SHWKGITGR
+427 SHWKGITSR

-524 EFLTLEYRDGDRL
+524 EFLALEYRDGDRL

-548 RYIGGQSDQITLNKL
+548 RYIGGQADQITLNKL

-654 IALRAEFI
+654 IALRAAFI

-669 VAVLVPTPLLA
+669 VAVLVPTTLLA

-837 HTIHRT
+837 QTIHRT

-855 IGIAHGQQPAREQE
+855 IGIAHGQQPERELE

-975 LLGERQSG
+975 LLGEKQSG

-1160 SGDISASLS
+1160 SGNISASLS

>member
-1 MRAPTQRLPPRSQPP
+1 M
-16 VLTSPLSPAIPTGAA
+16 LTSPLSPAIPTGAA

-53 LFEGIL
+53 LFEGLL

-118 LPQIKRGI
+118 LPETKRGI

-218 ETQRSTESTTTISLL
+218 ETQRSAESTTTISLL

-284 FFETTGTLF
+284 FFENTGTLF

-317 GIHDRHALVAQDQE
+317 GIHDRHALVAQDPE

-524 EFLTLEYRDGDRL
+524 EFLALEYRDGDRL

-548 RYIGGQSDQITLNKL
+548 RYIGGQADQITLNKL

-654 IALRAEFI
+654 IALRAAFI

-669 VAVLVPTPLLA
+669 VAVLVPTTLLA

-837 HTIHRT
+837 QTIHRT

-855 IGIAHGQQPAREQE
+855 IGIAHGQQPERELE

-1137 HLTAPLEMPELR
+1137 HLSAPLEMPELR

-1160 SGDISASLS
+1160 SGNISASLS

>member
-1 MRAPTQRLPPRSQPP
+1 M
-16 VLTSPLSPAIPTGAA
+16 LTSPLSPAIPTGAA

-53 LFEGIL
+53 LFEGLL

-218 ETQRSTESTTTISLL
+218 ETQRSAESTTTISLL

-284 FFETTGTLF
+284 FFKNTGTLF

-317 GIHDRHALVAQDQE
+317 GIHDRHALVAQDPE

-355 VIHLTQGSGSIVSYG
+355 VIHLTQGSGSIVNYG

-427 SHWKGITGR
+427 SPWKGITGR

-524 EFLTLEYRDGDRL
+524 EFLALEYRDGDRL

-548 RYIGGQSDQITLNKL
+548 RYIGGQADQITLNKL

-654 IALRAEFI
+654 IALRAAFI

-669 VAVLVPTPLLA
+669 VAVLVPTTLLA

-685 TFAER
+685 TFSER

-837 HTIHRT
+837 QTIHRT
-843 ADQLQTL
+843 ADQLRTL

-855 IGIAHGQQPAREQE
+855 IGIAHGQQPERELE

-975 LLGERQSG
+975 LLGEKQSG
-983 AIDEIGF
+983 AIEEIGL

-1043 FYKRLANTTHREEIK
+1043 FYKRLANTTHQEEIK

-1068 GLLPEAARTLF
+1068 GLLPKAARTLF

-1149 LDRAEAIVAAL
+1149 LDRAEAIVASL
-1160 SGDISASLS
+1160 SGNKSASLS